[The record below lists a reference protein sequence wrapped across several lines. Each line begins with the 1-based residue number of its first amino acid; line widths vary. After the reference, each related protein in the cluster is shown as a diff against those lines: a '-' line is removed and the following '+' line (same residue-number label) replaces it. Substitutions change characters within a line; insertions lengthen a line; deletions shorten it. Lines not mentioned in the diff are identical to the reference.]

1 LINVRTFSR
10 SIIRQPTWTV
20 ATDICVLF
28 FGLACFY
35 GVVLIARYWS
45 GGAIPVSEIH
55 RSPTALPLYA
65 FYSLARILIAYLLS
79 LVFALGYGWLAAHYK
94 RLEAPMLA
102 LLDVL
107 QSIPVLS
114 FLPGVMLAFVALMPA
129 KQLGVE
135 LGAIVL
141 IFTGQVWN
149 MAFSFYSSLRSIP
162 RELHEATHI
171 YRLSA
176 LQRFFTLELPYGT
189 IGLVWNSMVS
199 VAGGWFF
206 LMACEMFVLGKRDF
220 RLPGLGSYLQT
231 AASTGDTISII
242 WGLAIMIGVIV
253 LLDQLLWRPVI
264 AWSDKFKFEQV
275 ESVGVPR
282 SPILEALRRSHAL
295 KVAKF
300 KIVTPIAEQ
309 LAHRLAQRAR
319 RPEKTRRTSKFVS
332 YPLAF
337 LAIGALAA
345 GTIYA
350 SSHAISLLREIDRG
364 EVLLTV
370 KSAIATFVRVNIA
383 LLIASAWTIPAG
395 VAIGFQPRLARI
407 AQPIAQIAASV
418 PATALFP
425 VLLLAIV
432 KLGGGLGIG
441 SIVLMLLGTQWYIL
455 FNVIAGTMAIPSD
468 LREVAN
474 VFKFSSRERWRTV
487 VLPGIFPYLI
497 TGLVTASG
505 GAWNASIIAEYFHL
519 REQTL
524 STLGLGAE
532 ISRATDNGNFPLLL
546 LATIVMAMMV
556 VTVNRL
562 VWRPLYRLAETRF
575 KLET

>member
-1 LINVRTFSR
+1 MINVRTFSR

-45 GGAIPVSEIH
+45 GGAIPVAEIN
-55 RSPTALPLYA
+55 RSPKALPLYA

-129 KQLGVE
+129 KQMGVE
-135 LGAIVL
+135 LGAIIL

-171 YRLSA
+171 FRLSA
-176 LQRFFTLELPYGT
+176 LQRFLTLELPYGT

-231 AASTGDTISII
+231 AASTGDTLSII
-242 WGLAIMIGVIV
+242 WGLTIMIGVIV
-253 LLDQLLWRPVI
+253 MLDQLVWRPVI

-275 ESVGVPR
+275 ESVAVPR

-295 KVAKF
+295 KVAKL

-309 LAHRLAQRAR
+309 LARGLAQRAR
-319 RPEKTRRTSKFVS
+319 RPEKKHTTHKFINYLFAIVVI
-332 YPLAF
+332 LAV
-337 LAIGALAA
+337 AA
-345 GTIYA
+345 ATIYA
-350 SSHAISLLREIDRG
+350 SSRAISLLREVDG
-364 EVLLTV
+364 ANFVL
-370 KSAIATFVRVNIA
+370 
-383 LLIASAWTIPAG
+383 
-395 VAIGFQPRLARI
+395 
-407 AQPIAQIAASV
+407 
-418 PATALFP
+418 
-425 VLLLAIV
+425 
-432 KLGGGLGIG
+432 
-441 SIVLMLLGTQWYIL
+441 
-455 FNVIAGTMAIPSD
+455 
-468 LREVAN
+468 
-474 VFKFSSRERWRTV
+474 
-487 VLPGIFPYLI
+487 
-497 TGLVTASG
+497 
-505 GAWNASIIAEYFHL
+505 
-519 REQTL
+519 
-524 STLGLGAE
+524 
-532 ISRATDNGNFPLLL
+532 
-546 LATIVMAMMV
+546 
-556 VTVNRL
+556 
-562 VWRPLYRLAETRF
+562 
-575 KLET
+575 